1 MTYLTKLAKGHWFK
15 NALALW
21 LVMFGVC
28 VMRQPQ
34 IGTSEFVFA
43 TVGNPLPIQIL
54 GGLMV
59 VFATVGFFASYT
71 PARLFLI
78 AIPFG
83 LYVAMSLISIVKTT
97 VQDPGLLV
105 ILSGMFILPL
115 CHALDELRRR

>member
-1 MTYLTKLAKGHWFK
+1 MTYLTKLKGHWFK
-15 NALALW
+15 NALAVW
-21 LVMFGVC
+21 LIMFGVC

-59 VFATVGFFASYT
+59 VFAAIGLFLHYT
-71 PARLFLI
+71 PTRLFLI

-83 LYVAMSLISIVKTT
+83 VYASMALISIVKTT

-105 ILSGMFILPL
+105 ILSAVFVLPV
-115 CHALDELRRR
+115 CHILDELRRR